1 MNKLPPPPPPCNVNK
16 REFWVD
22 VSKTILIFVM
32 VVGHCNP
39 YLWVRTLIYGCHM
52 PAFFIISGYLYKP
65 HDWKKTTKS
74 FFIPIV
80 FFSLINLMAVLIN
93 YTDGTPFPDDFLKK
107 CLYPFFMFSYEYGIP
122 LVRGVWFV
130 ICLYFCRLLFGDI
143 PFTNPIRKFIYPIAI
158 VCIVFLS
165 LRFLMPES
173 ILHHKL
179 NSLYLI
185 RTVACIP
192 FFAFGI
198 WCKEHSDLLQKIP
211 RCVVYILFPVYIAGC
226 FMNGGIDIWAE
237 DYGVNYFFSFIISV
251 IGFWLLYRGTRLT
264 IFSGAASVF
273 QIFST
278 GTFFVLGT
286 HILLRDVYWRWL
298 GINKSTNWYQAIL
311 TGVVI
316 MLLCYYPI
324 KILIKKCPILIGK

>member
-1 MNKLPPPPPPCNVNK
+1 
-16 REFWVD
+16 
-22 VSKTILIFVM
+22 M

-273 QIFST
+273 
-278 GTFFVLGT
+278 
-286 HILLRDVYWRWL
+286 
-298 GINKSTNWYQAIL
+298 
-311 TGVVI
+311 
-316 MLLCYYPI
+316 
-324 KILIKKCPILIGK
+324 